1 MNKQLG
7 LIVDDPTDE
16 DGDLI
21 RYLDILIASRW
32 IVGSIFVTV
41 VLLGAAYSFLARPTY
56 EADILI
62 QVEEDSPTSASSL
75 LGDVSSLFD
84 VKTQAEGELEILRS
98 RTVVD
103 QAVNNLRLYVDARP
117 RYFPLIGWRVADDA
131 KSLSTPGLFGWGGFC
146 WGNESIDVREFE
158 VPKEFEGQRFRLT
171 LLENGR
177 FRLTQSDLDAPIE
190 GVIGRP
196 LDVDQSIGHLHLLVE
211 NVQAKPGAAFNLTRE
226 SKLKTLT
233 DLQQKLNMQQKG
245 KQSDIITGVLRGG
258 DPQQISTILNQ
269 IGDAYVA
276 QNVKRKTAEADKS
289 SQFLE
294 GLLPGLK
301 HDLEVAEKRY
311 NAMRNQSGT
320 FDVSVEA
327 QTFLQ
332 QSVAAQSGLLDL
344 QQKRA
349 DLATRYAPDH
359 PAIVALDQQIDVMKT
374 RLSDVNRRM
383 KILPNLQQ
391 NAVSL
396 MRDVQVAQDIYV
408 GTLNNIQQLKLVAAG
423 KVASVRQVDE
433 ARVPEEP
440 VTPKKSL
447 VIGLAA
453 IAGLMLGIG
462 AAFAREMFYGGVADG
477 QDIERYT
484 GLNVYGTIPLS
495 RVQKS
500 LNAGMRSG
508 TPGKYLLAE
517 MYPDEP
523 SIESLRSLRTALSF
537 AMLEAPNNRLLL
549 TSPAPNVGKSF
560 TSSNLAAVLCGGN
573 KRVLLVDADMRR
585 GHLHQYFGR
594 ERGQGL
600 SNVLAGHATAEAVI
614 QREVSPGLDLLTT
627 GSIPPNA
634 SELLLRDS
642 MSELMESLGSRY
654 DMVVIDTPPV
664 LAVSDAPTIAAIAG
678 TVFLVVRFQKTAIGE
693 ITESAR
699 QLQRANARLKGV
711 IFNGVDA
718 RAFGYRSKY
727 GAYRYVS
734 YQYQNPK
741 SVTK

>member
-1 MNKQLG
+1 MNKQSDLM
-7 LIVDDPTDE
+7 VEDHTDE
-16 DGDLI
+16 HDDLI
-21 RYLDILIASRW
+21 RYLDILIAGRW
-32 IVGSIFVTV
+32 LIASVLAAV
-41 VLLGAAYSFLARPTY
+41 VLLGGAYSFLARPTY
-56 EADILI
+56 EADIMI
-62 QVEEDSPTSASSL
+62 QVEEDNPTSASSL

-84 VKTQAEGELEILRS
+84 VKTQAEGELEILQS

-103 QAVNNLRLYVDARP
+103 QAVNNLRLYIDARP
-117 RYFPLIGWRVADDA
+117 RYFPLIGWRVADNA
-131 KSLSTPGLFGWGGFC
+131 KSLSIPGLMGWGGFC
-146 WGNESIDVREFE
+146 WGNESIDVREFD
-158 VPKEFEGQRFRLT
+158 VPKELEGERFRLT
-171 LLENGR
+171 LLGNQR
-177 FRLTQSDLDAPIE
+177 FRLTQSDLDSPIE
-190 GVIGRP
+190 GIVGKP
-196 LDVDQSIGHLHLLVE
+196 LDIEQSVGHLHLLIAGVH
-211 NVQAKPGAAFNLTRE
+211 AKPGAAFYLTRE

-233 DLQQKLNMQQKG
+233 DLQQRLNMQQKG
-245 KQSDIITGVLRGG
+245 KQSDIITGTLRGG
-258 DPQQISTILNQ
+258 DPQQISEILNE

-294 GLLPGLK
+294 ALLPALK

-327 QTFLQ
+327 QTYLQ
-332 QSVAAQSGLLDL
+332 QSVVAQSGLLDL

-349 DLATRYAPDH
+349 DLATRYAPSH
-359 PAIVALDQQIDVMKT
+359 PAIVALDQQIDAMKAKV
-374 RLSDVNRRM
+374 SDVDDRM
-383 KILPNLQQ
+383 KLLPNRQQ
-391 NAVSL
+391 DAVSL

-440 VTPKKSL
+440 VSPKRPL
-447 VIGLAA
+447 FIGLAA

-462 AAFAREMFYGGVADG
+462 TAFVREMLYGGVTDA
-477 QDIERYT
+477 QDIERYA
-484 GLNVYGTIPLS
+484 GLNVYGAIPFS
-495 RVQKS
+495 QAQKS
-500 LNAGMRSG
+500 LNAGMQSG
-508 TPGKYLLAE
+508 RPGKYLLAE
-517 MYPDEP
+517 SNPDEP

-549 TSPAPNVGKSF
+549 TGPAPGIGKSF
-560 TSSNLAAVLCGGN
+560 ISANLASVLCGGN

-600 SNVLAGHATAEAVI
+600 SNVLAGHSAAETVI

-634 SELLLRDS
+634 SELLLSDRMNS
-642 MSELMESLGSRY
+642 LMELLGSRY

-664 LAVSDAPTIAAIAG
+664 LAVSDTPTMAAIAG
-678 TVFLVVRFQKTAIGE
+678 TVFLVARFQKTAIGE
-693 ITESAR
+693 ISESAR
-699 QLQRANARLKGV
+699 RLQRANASLKGV

-727 GAYRYVS
+727 GAYRYIA
-734 YQYQNPK
+734 YQYQK
-741 SVTK
+741 TKR